1 MALAPYVF
9 NNATVLDGSE
19 GMQPR
24 ANMAVVVRDGRI
36 AQIAPF
42 SEVEAPESAKVI
54 DCAGAYLMPG
64 LINMHVHFCGSG
76 KPVSAGNAGSIM
88 KKLDNPIGKAI
99 VRHILKGSAQQQLAS
114 GVTTVRGAGDPLL
127 GDIAVRDAINKGKY
141 VGPRIVAPGTGVTVP
156 GGHGAGLFAQV
167 AKTPEQAAEQVRNL
181 KAIGADVIK
190 LFITGGVFDA
200 EVPGEPGVVRMSAE
214 IAKASCEAAHV
225 AGLAVMA
232 HVESTEGV
240 KVALEAGVDTI
251 EHGAPMTDEIKALYK
266 GSAGTQLKG
275 RPASVTCTISPALPF
290 VLLPLEKTAST
301 EVQKINGDI
310 VCAGIIQSARE
321 ALAEGIPVGLG
332 TDSSCP
338 YVTQYDMWREVAYF
352 AKYVGV
358 SNAFALHTATQV
370 NAELLGIADKTGTIE
385 VGKEADILV
394 VKDNP
399 LEDLSALAKPLHV
412 MARGCLAD
420 KLAIKHFAE
429 LDSDLDAIMAEP
441 AQALY
446 DELAKDNVELE

>member
-1 MALAPYVF
+1 MSKSYLF
-9 NNATVLDGSE
+9 TNTTILDGSE
-19 GMQPR
+19 NMEPQT
-24 ANMAVVVRDGRI
+24 NMAVVVVDGKI
-36 AQIAPF
+36 SQIGPAT
-42 SEVEAPESAKVI
+42 EVSAAGAEVI
-54 DCAGAYLMPG
+54 DLDGAYLMPG
-64 LINMHVHFCGSG
+64 LINMHVHFCGTG

-141 VGPRIVAPGTGVTVP
+141 LGPRIVAPGTGVTVP
-156 GGHGAGLFAQV
+156 GGHGAGLFAQI
-167 AKTPEQAAEQVRNL
+167 AETPEQAAEQVRGL

-190 LFITGGVFDA
+190 LFVTGGVFDA

-214 IAKASCEAAHV
+214 IAKASCEAAHA
-225 AGLAVMA
+225 AGLPVMA

-266 GSAGTQLKG
+266 GSAKSQLAG

-290 VLLPLEKTAST
+290 VLLPLDKTAST

-352 AKYVGV
+352 AKYVNV
-358 SNAFALHTATQV
+358 SNTFALHTATQV
-370 NAELLGIADKTGTIE
+370 NAELLGIGGETGTIE
-385 VGKEADILV
+385 VGKDADILV

-399 LEDLSALAKPLHV
+399 LDDLSALREPLHV
-412 MARGCLAD
+412 MARGQLAD
-420 KLAIKHFAE
+420 KLKVKHFEE
-429 LDSDLDAIMAEP
+429 LDKDLDEIMAEP
-441 AQALY
+441 AQTLY
-446 DELAKDNVELE
+446 DELAKDNVELK